1 MSPPNSFLL
10 FITVQYK
17 DRVEGNKTIFKK
29 NEYRG
34 LRNFVRKYK
43 LGTIFRCL
51 NRGFPIKGSIT
62 PVLLGTQMLILP
74 LEFKFWLLFNLSTME
89 GLTRF

>member
-1 MSPPNSFLL
+1 MSPPKSFYCLSL
-10 FITVQYK
+10 FSIRTGWREIK
-17 DRVEGNKTIFKK
+17 PFLK

-62 PVLLGTQMLILP
+62 PVLLGTQMLILS
-74 LEFKFWLLFNLSTME
+74 LEFKF
-89 GLTRF
+89 